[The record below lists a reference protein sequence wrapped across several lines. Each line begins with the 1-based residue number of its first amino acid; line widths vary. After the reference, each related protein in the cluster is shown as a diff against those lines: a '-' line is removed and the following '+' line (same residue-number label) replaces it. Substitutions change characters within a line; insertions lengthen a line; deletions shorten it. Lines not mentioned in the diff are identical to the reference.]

1 MKGILLFFVLN
12 FFMDG
17 AFGESVSV
25 TEGDSVTLHT
35 ALLEIQKDD
44 VIQWRFGADGAL
56 IAQINRAAN
65 KSSTYDD
72 VLNQRFRSRLKLD
85 IQTGD
90 LTVRNIRTEHSG
102 PYEMTNSKHTLRKIF
117 NVSVAVAAVKSV
129 SVLVGDS
136 VTLQTG
142 LTEIQRDDVIR
153 WRFEHQNSPIAE
165 NNRQTRKVFKYDDA
179 DKRFRH
185 RLKLDYLTGSLTIK
199 NIGTNHSG
207 LYEVDI
213 STSSIKHTI
222 HKTFNVTVSGEM
234 KTVSVMEGE
243 SVTLHTD
250 DTEVQSNDL
259 ILWMFRDTVIAE
271 INKTAQIFYIYNG
284 DNGQFR
290 DKLKLNNQ
298 TGSLTI
304 TECKTSNSGLYELN
318 INSNRHTVH
327 QRFIVTVND
336 EVNPVVVIEG
346 GSVTLNSD
354 TKIQT
359 NDAILWKFGKEKSP
373 IVKLKGET
381 EITMYDVPDVSFRD
395 RLNVDH
401 QTGSLTI
408 TNITTEHAGL
418 YKLKIIGSRKPSF
431 KRFMVFVSENG
442 VVVQK
447 TPNP

>member
-1 MKGILLFFVLN
+1 VDYEIRFINDNFILFYLFVYFCQCN
-12 FFMDG
+12 FYYYYYYLFAG

-56 IAQINRAAN
+56 IAQINRA
-65 KSSTYDD
+65 
-72 VLNQRFRSRLKLD
+72 
-85 IQTGD
+85 
-90 LTVRNIRTEHSG
+90 
-102 PYEMTNSKHTLRKIF
+102 
-117 NVSVAVAAVKSV
+117 
-129 SVLVGDS
+129 
-136 VTLQTG
+136 
-142 LTEIQRDDVIR
+142 
-153 WRFEHQNSPIAE
+153 
-165 NNRQTRKVFKYDDA
+165 TRKVFKYDDA

-318 INSNRHTVH
+318 INM
-327 QRFIVTVND
+327 FIIT
-336 EVNPVVVIEG
+336 EPRLSSGEIAGMVVVLLVFATI
-346 GSVTLNSD
+346 VAVVIYYRW
-354 TKIQT
+354 KI
-359 NDAILWKFGKEKSP
+359 S
-373 IVKLKGET
+373 KLKCK
-381 EITMYDVPDVSFRD
+381 YYS
-395 RLNVDH
+395 
-401 QTGSLTI
+401 
-408 TNITTEHAGL
+408 
-418 YKLKIIGSRKPSF
+418 
-431 KRFMVFVSENG
+431 
-442 VVVQK
+442 
-447 TPNP
+447 